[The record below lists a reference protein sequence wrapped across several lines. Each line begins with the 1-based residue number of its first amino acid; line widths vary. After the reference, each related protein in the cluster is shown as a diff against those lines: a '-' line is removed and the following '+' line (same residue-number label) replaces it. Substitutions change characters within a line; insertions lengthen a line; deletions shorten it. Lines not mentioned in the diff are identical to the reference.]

1 MSEIGQ
7 QIKAYLDK
15 GMSVKEIARALYIP
29 ESCVEGILK
38 TEFDPSFSFQVR
50 KRVMK
55 QRRSKEEIAFD
66 KYSKNKTNA
75 FRIS

>member
-15 GMSVKEIARALYIP
+15 GMSIKEIARALYIP

-38 TEFDPSFSFQVR
+38 TEFDPSFSFQVHNR
-50 KRVMK
+50 IINP
-55 QRRSKEEIAFD
+55 RRSK
-66 KYSKNKTNA
+66 
-75 FRIS
+75 